1 MLKEIFEQ
9 PNSIRDAMRGRL
21 SIEECTAK
29 LGGLNMSS
37 RELRDVDRIV
47 LSDKIEKLTEKYV
60 DAAGFLFFGRQYN
73 YPITRGAESVAR
85 ILSGRQLV
93 EAFELDNGNIF
104 LVFHGGLHFGIRGS
118 GF

>member
-1 MLKEIFEQ
+1 MRLLSSWMDCAVWKEIFEQ

-37 RELRDVDRIV
+37 YQPNNFTRE
-47 LSDKIEKLTEKYV
+47 
-60 DAAGFLFFGRQYN
+60 
-73 YPITRGAESVAR
+73 AESVAR

-93 EAFELDNGNIF
+93 EVFELDNGNIF